1 MQPIRKLDDLVS
13 HVRTLGRR
21 FRVAVACG
29 QDPNTVGAV
38 ARAVELGFAAV
49 VLLGDATRIAAT
61 CAAEGVAA
69 GRFEIVDIPD
79 EKAATR
85 EAVRLVRGGEADVL
99 MKGLVGTDAFLRAV
113 MDRERG
119 LLAPG
124 AVMSYVCAIEVPRYP
139 RLLFVTDPAV
149 LPFPDTAQK
158 LAMVRYAVAMAHR
171 FGIDCPRVALVSAV
185 EKPSEHFPS
194 HADYAVVCKAA
205 ERGQL
210 GACTVDGPLD
220 VFLACDPAS
229 VEIKGVPTPIG
240 GQADVL
246 VFPTIE
252 ACNAFY
258 KGLMLFAGGELGGI
272 IQGTTRP
279 VVVMSRSESARSK
292 LYCIALACL
301 MA

>member
-1 MQPIRKLDDLVS
+1 MQPIRRLDDLVT
-13 HVRTLGRR
+13 HVQALGRR
-21 FRVAVACG
+21 FRLAVACG
-29 QDPNTVGAV
+29 EDPNTVGAV
-38 ARAVELGFAAV
+38 GRAVELGFVEA
-49 VLLGDATRIAAT
+49 VLLGAERRVAVA
-61 CAAEGVAA
+61 CAAAGVDPA
-69 GRFEIVDIPD
+69 RFTVVDEAD

-85 EAVRLVRGGEADVL
+85 GAVRRVRDGEADVL
-99 MKGLVGTDAFLRAV
+99 MKGLVGTDTFLRAV

-119 LLAPG
+119 LLPPG

-149 LPFPDTAQK
+149 LPFPDATEK
-158 LAMVRYAVAMAHR
+158 LAMARYAVAMARR
-171 FGIDCPRVALVSAV
+171 FGVERPRVALVSAV
-185 EKPSEHFPS
+185 EKPSERFPS
-194 HADYAVVCKAA
+194 HADYAAICKAA
-205 ERGQL
+205 DRGQL
-210 GACTVDGPLD
+210 GACVVDGPLD
-220 VFLACDPAS
+220 VFLACDPGAA
-229 VEIKGVPTPIG
+229 EIKGVPTPVEG
-240 GQADVL
+240 AADVL

-258 KGLMLFAGGELGGI
+258 KGLMLFAGGELGGV